1 MKKVSVSELPE
12 SVWESEHFQ
21 LHLPAERVG
30 HLLVPGVETHI
41 KSRRGE
47 LEMLGVSDKQKDHM
61 ESIFHMVYLVPPTR
75 FELVFRP

>member
-21 LHLPAERVG
+21 LHLPTERVG
-30 HLLVPGVETHI
+30 HPFPSGMEYLL

-47 LEMLGVSDKQKDHM
+47 LVMLGVSDKQKDHM
-61 ESIFHMVYLVPPTR
+61 ESIFHMVYLVPPR
-75 FELVFRP
+75 GYFAYG